1 LTFVQVVFAAIQKGK
16 WRLTS
21 DGIEQR
27 AGETVIFAMDLKAMM
42 RKAGGEI

>member
-1 LTFVQVVFAAIQKGK
+1 VQVVFAAIQKGK

-27 AGETVIFAMDLKAMM
+27 AGEILIFAMDLKAMM
-42 RKAGGEI
+42 RKAGGKI

>member
-1 LTFVQVVFAAIQKGK
+1 VQVLFAAIQKGI

-27 AGETVIFAMDLKAMM
+27 AGEILIFAMDLSGMM
-42 RKAGGEI
+42 RKAGGKI